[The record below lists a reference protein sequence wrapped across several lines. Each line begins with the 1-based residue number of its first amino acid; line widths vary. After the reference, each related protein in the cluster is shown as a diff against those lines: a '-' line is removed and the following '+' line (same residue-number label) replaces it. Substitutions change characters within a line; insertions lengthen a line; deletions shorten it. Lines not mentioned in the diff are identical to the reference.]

1 MARRRGTRQPLKVE
15 SLTHEAAGRTNIPS
29 AEHQPLLKDDERH
42 PIEAAFERR
51 NPDLDPQL
59 VWRGKDPADWSDLV
73 TQAPPLYIQE
83 KVSPKALIDDL
94 SGGRRVV
101 SAKGLN
107 WTSSPTSTGCRRAP
121 TAPTSTSTRPT
132 GRTA

>member
-1 MARRRGTRQPLKVE
+1 MARRRTKPPLKVE
-15 SLTHEAAGRTNIPS
+15 SLSHGAAGRPNIPS

-59 VWRGKDPADWSDLV
+59 VWRGKDVADWSDLV

-94 SGGRRVV
+94 RKIGRARRER
-101 SAKGLN
+101 N
-107 WTSSPTSTGCRRAP
+107 WTSLPTSTGCRRAP